1 MLKNVPDP
9 SLPIDMPGH
18 AGIAPARPA
27 QAGFRLAIVFA
38 AILGGLWLYSG
49 MASGYG
55 VTLAALVCLNITLA
69 VSLQLTNGLT
79 GLFSLGHPA
88 FMTIGAYVAAVL
100 GYPVARKSTMLFG
113 LPETLANMQVP
124 FVAAV
129 MAAAFAAGL
138 AAFLIG
144 VVVLRLKGHYLAVA
158 TLGLIVIVQ
167 GLALNMQGLTRGGSG
182 LSGIPRLTTI
192 WWCAGLMIV
201 VVMLVWRLKFS
212 SLGRAMMAT
221 RENHLAAECIGIRT
235 ARVKLTAFVMGAI
248 IAGVVGALMAH
259 LITVVTP
266 RSYGILLAFNLVV
279 MVVMGG
285 TGSITGAVMAATI
298 VTLLGEGLKPLE
310 EGMGLYGLS
319 QMIVA
324 LALVL
329 VLRFRPAGLFGSR
342 EPMWLIRFFRPG
354 SADADHSRAGIT
366 R

>member
-1 MLKNVPDP
+1 
-9 SLPIDMPGH
+9 MPFIG
-18 AGIAPARPA
+18 AV
-27 QAGFRLAIVFA
+27 L
-38 AILGGLWLYSG
+38 
-49 MASGYG
+49 
-55 VTLAALVCLNITLA
+55 LAALA
-69 VSLQLTNGLT
+69 SG
-79 GLFSLGHPA
+79 FAA
-88 FMTIGAYVAAVL
+88 FM
-100 GYPVARKSTMLFG
+100 
-113 LPETLANMQVP
+113 
-124 FVAAV
+124 
-129 MAAAFAAGL
+129 
-138 AAFLIG
+138 IG
-144 VVVLRLKGHYLAVA
+144 VIVLRLKGHYLAVA

-182 LSGIPRLTTI
+182 LSGIPRMTNI

-201 VVMLVWRLKFS
+201 VLMLVWRIKFS

-235 ARVKLTAFVMGAI
+235 ARVKLIAFVLGAI
-248 IAGVVGALMAH
+248 IAGIVGALMAH
-259 LITVVTP
+259 LITVITP

-285 TGSITGAVMAATI
+285 TGSITGAVIAAAA
-298 VTLLGEGLKPLE
+298 VTLLAEGLKPLE

-342 EPMWLIRFFRPG
+342 EPAWLIRYFRPET
-354 SADADHSRAGIT
+354 T

>member
-1 MLKNVPDP
+1 MSKNVPEP
-9 SLPIDMPGH
+9 AAPIHVVDS
-18 AGIAPARPA
+18 AGLTAARPEA
-27 QAGFRLAIVFA
+27 AGVRMA
-38 AILGGLWLYSG
+38 ALVVLVMGGLWLYAST
-49 MASGYG
+49 ASGYG

-100 GYPVARKSTMLFG
+100 GYPVGRKSTMLFG
-113 LPETLANMQVP
+113 LPDALASWQMP
-124 FVAAV
+124 FIAAVAVAAL
-129 MAAAFAAGL
+129 ASGL

-144 VVVLRLKGHYLAVA
+144 LVVLRLKGHYLAVA

-167 GLALNMQGLTRGGSG
+167 GLALNMQGITRGGSG
-182 LSGIPRLTTI
+182 LSGIPRMTNI

-201 VVMLVWRLKFS
+201 VVMLVWRIKFS

-221 RENHLAAECIGIRT
+221 RENQLAAECIGIRT
-235 ARVKLTAFVMGAI
+235 AHVKLIAFVLGAI
-248 IAGVVGALMAH
+248 IAGLVGALMAH

-266 RSYGILLAFNLVV
+266 RSFGILLAFNLVV
-279 MVVMGG
+279 MVVIGG
-285 TGSITGAVMAATI
+285 TGSITGAIIAAAV

-324 LALVL
+324 VVLVL

-342 EPMWLIRFFRPG
+342 EPVWLIRYFRPEV
-354 SADADHSRAGIT
+354 AR
-366 R
+366 

>member
-1 MLKNVPDP
+1 MSKNVPDP
-9 SLPIDMPGH
+9 APAAHLPDSTGR
-18 AGIAPARPA
+18 ATARPA
-27 QAGFRLAIVFA
+27 VAGMRLAA
-38 AILGGLWLYSG
+38 MALLILGGLWLYTG

-100 GYPVARKSTMLFG
+100 GYPVARKSTMLSG
-113 LPETLANMQVP
+113 LPEALASWQMP

-129 MAAAFAAGL
+129 AAAALAAGG

-144 VVVLRLKGHYLAVA
+144 VVVLRLRGHYLAVA

-182 LSGIPRLTTI
+182 LSGIPRLTSI

-201 VVMLVWRLKFS
+201 VVMLVWRIKFS

-235 ARVKLTAFVMGAI
+235 ARVKLAAFVLGAI

-285 TGSITGAVMAATI
+285 TGSVSGAVIAAAA

-324 LALVL
+324 LALIL

-342 EPMWLIRFFRPG
+342 EPAWLIRFFRPG
-354 SADADHSRAGIT
+354 AAR
-366 R
+366 